1 MGAYMATLESYSVKP
16 AGLYPVTVRALDNGH
31 LSLILKDIFTK
42 GFWKDLDEKAPVEI
56 RSPEG
61 QVISPP
67 IREFRS

>member
-1 MGAYMATLESYSVKP
+1 MTALESYSVKP
-16 AGLYPVTVRALDNGH
+16 SGLYPVTVRALDDGH

-42 GFWKDLDEKAPVEI
+42 GFWKDLDDGASVEI

-67 IREFRS
+67 IKEFRS